1 MNANELRKLQVS
13 GFYKDIDLGT
23 PAYTESEVTE
33 EKQDLSGVSTT
44 NKDEIFTLLECHVE
58 LDLDGFQDM
67 GEDGEPT
74 GIKLPYIVTI
84 EEGSGEVLSIKK
96 NYADGDPLKKR
107 RDYFVHFKFLP
118 GLGFYGFGLIHM
130 IGGLSSCLIYQ
141 PDSRCEASEFVT
153 KLSRCSRVSSVM

>member
-1 MNANELRKLQVS
+1 MPAEDLVVPYNSSSLEEAESIIHVIKMNANELRKLQVS

-96 NYADGDPLKKR
+96 NYSEGDPLKKR
-107 RDYFVHFKFLP
+107 
-118 GLGFYGFGLIHM
+118 
-130 IGGLSSCLIYQ
+130 
-141 PDSRCEASEFVT
+141 
-153 KLSRCSRVSSVM
+153 